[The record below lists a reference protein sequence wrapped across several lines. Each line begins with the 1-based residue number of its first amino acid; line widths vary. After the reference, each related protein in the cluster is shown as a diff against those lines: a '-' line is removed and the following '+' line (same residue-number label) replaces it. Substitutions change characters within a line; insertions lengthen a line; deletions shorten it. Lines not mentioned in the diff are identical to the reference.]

1 MNRLRTAA
9 ALVLRPRPLSIATI
23 TPARHVS
30 SSFDSSEYAS
40 PFAKSEPS
48 RTTNIPDFSKYR
60 GGSTKGNQLFGYFMV
75 GTMGVLSAAGAKAS
89 IQGKLPSKKNPL
101 PLHILVKF

>member
-9 ALVLRPRPLSIATI
+9 ALALRPRPLSIAKI

-30 SSFDSSEYAS
+30 SSFDSTEYTS
-40 PFAKSEPS
+40 PFTKGET
-48 RTTNIPDFSKYR
+48 RTTTIPDFSKYR

-75 GTMGVLSAAGAKAS
+75 GTMGILSAAGAKAA
-89 IQGKLPSKKNPL
+89 IQGTSEPL
-101 PLHILVKF
+101 ASFFSWNSNGI